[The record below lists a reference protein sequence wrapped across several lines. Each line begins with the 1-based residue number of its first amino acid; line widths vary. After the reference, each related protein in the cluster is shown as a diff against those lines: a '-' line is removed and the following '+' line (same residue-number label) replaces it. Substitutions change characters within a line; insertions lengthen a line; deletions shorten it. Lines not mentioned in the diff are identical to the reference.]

1 MQEKVRSSIIA
12 NSNNSLDVRAMESSL
27 EMQTPFTLMVL
38 LVLTVTAGISAQVL
52 GRFWKIPSIVFLL
65 LFGILL
71 GPSVTNLINPDRL
84 GNEGLEV
91 LISLAVAII
100 LFEGGLT
107 LDLRSLTKLS
117 TSLRNLVTI
126 GTAIALGGGGL
137 AAHYLGGFSW
147 QLSFLYASL
156 VVVTGPT
163 VIGPLLQQVRV
174 DRRVATLLE
183 GEGVLIDPVGAF
195 VAVLVLNAIIET
207 PDPTNLVQNFLTRI
221 AIGIAIGASAGWG
234 LGWAL
239 KRAHFLDEN
248 IKSLVVLAGVW
259 GLFAFS
265 QAIQDESGLMAT
277 VVAGMVLSAS
287 EVPALRSL
295 KRFQGQLTV
304 LGVSVL
310 FILLAA
316 DLSLETVLGLGWG
329 SLLTILA
336 LMLVVRPTN
345 IFVCTWGSEFNWRQ
359 KLFISWIGPK
369 GIVSASVAS
378 LFAFALDERG
388 LPGGSTVKA
397 LVFLTIVVTVVIQG
411 LSAQWVAKFLQVNA
425 TAAKGAVIVGANPLA
440 RLIARL
446 FQERDEPV
454 VFIETKADEVKAAEE
469 ENFTVFFKSAMN
481 PEVLEEAGLDSL
493 GTFLAMTNNGEVN
506 YILAQ
511 RAAEEFNPPRVLAL
525 CPAEVRG
532 QPSVN
537 AKVQPAFTFEMDL
550 KTWNQHIEAG
560 EVKLIETE
568 FETDGFTYQQ
578 TYFQALID
586 AGEIVPLLLER
597 QGRLLVVQAGQR
609 WELSDRLFCLLYEP
623 KPRLVLRLS
632 ESQPPRSGRLTLE
645 KFPTIKE
652 LPIPSERRSGIE
664 AAAQEILT
672 AEASPNDLN

>member
-1 MQEKVRSSIIA
+1 
-12 NSNNSLDVRAMESSL
+12 MESPIELQS
-27 EMQTPFTLMVL
+27 PFALLVL
-38 LVLTVTAGISAQVL
+38 LVSTVAAGISAQVL

-71 GPSVTNLINPDRL
+71 GPSVTNIINPGRL
-84 GNEGLEV
+84 GEEGLEV

-117 TSLRNLVTI
+117 NSLRNLVTI
-126 GTAIALGGGGL
+126 GTAIALVGGGL
-137 AAHYLGGFSW
+137 AAHYLGGFPW

-174 DRRVATLLE
+174 DRRIATLLE

-195 VAVLVLNAIIET
+195 VAVLVLNAIIEA
-207 PDPTNLVQNFLTRI
+207 PNPTNLVGNFLTRI
-221 AIGIAIGASAGWG
+221 AIGVALGASTGRG
-234 LGWAL
+234 LGWLL

-248 IKSLVVLAGVW
+248 LKSLVVLAAVW
-259 GLFAFS
+259 TLFAFS
-265 QAIQDESGLMAT
+265 QSIRDESGLMAT
-277 VVAGMVLSAS
+277 VVAGMMLSAA
-287 EVPALRSL
+287 EVPEQRSL

-316 DLSLETVLGLGWG
+316 DLSLGTLLDLGWG

-336 LMLVVRPTN
+336 LMFLVRPLN
-345 IFVCTWGSEFNWRQ
+345 IFVCTWGSEFSWRQ

-378 LFAFALDERG
+378 LFAIALNERG
-388 LPGGSTVKA
+388 LPGGETVKA
-397 LVFLTIVVTVVIQG
+397 LVFLTIITTVVIQG
-411 LSAQWVAKFLQVNA
+411 LSAQWVASSLQVTA
-425 TAAKGAVIVGANPLA
+425 TDAKGAVIVGSNPLA

-446 FQERDEPV
+446 FQERNEPV
-454 VFIETKADEVKAAEE
+454 VFIETKAEEVKAAEE

-493 GTFLAMTNNGEVN
+493 GTFLAMTKNDEVN
-506 YILAQ
+506 YVLAQ
-511 RAAEEFNPPRVLAL
+511 RAAEEFDPPRVLAL
-525 CPAEVRG
+525 CSPEVLSPAAANG
-532 QPSVN
+532 
-537 AKVQPAFTFEMDL
+537 KVQSALAFDLDL

-568 FETDGFTYQQ
+568 FEPDGFAYQQ
-578 TYFQALID
+578 TYLQALID
-586 AGEIVPLLLER
+586 AGEVVPLLLER
-597 QGRLLVVQAGQR
+597 QGRLLVVRAGQA
-609 WELSDRLFCLLYEP
+609 WELGDRLFCLLYEP
-623 KPRLVLRLS
+623 KPRLVLRLA
-632 ESQPPRSGRLTLE
+632 ESQQARGSRLSLE
-645 KFPTIKE
+645 KFPTVKE
-652 LPIPSERRSGIE
+652 LPIPSARKSDIE
-664 AAAQEILT
+664 AAAQEILAT
-672 AEASPNDLN
+672 DTNPNDLN